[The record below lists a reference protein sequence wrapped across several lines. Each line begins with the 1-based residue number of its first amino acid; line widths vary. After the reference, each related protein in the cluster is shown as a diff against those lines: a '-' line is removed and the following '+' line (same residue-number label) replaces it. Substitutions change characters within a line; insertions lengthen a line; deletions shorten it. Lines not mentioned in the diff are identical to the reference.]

1 MTREQYEVYP
11 DVLAVLAVREVK
23 GEKRVL
29 VTTMLDS
36 RKTRKKYLLELY
48 AQRWQVELDFRN
60 IKTTLGMELLRCLT
74 PQMVEKE
81 PWVNLPAYNLIRL
94 LMATMSSSKIDVIGS
109 VSGGSFTSA
118 YYGLYGEGTFDDFEG
133 RFLERNVQ

>member
-36 RKTRKKYLLELY
+36 RKTRKKDLLELY

-60 IKTTLGMELLRCLT
+60 IKTTLGMEVAPMPDPTDGREGAMGKLACVQSD
-74 PQMVEKE
+74 PF
-81 PWVNLPAYNLIRL
+81 A
-94 LMATMSSSKIDVIGS
+94 DG
-109 VSGGSFTSA
+109 
-118 YYGLYGEGTFDDFEG
+118 YG
-133 RFLERNVQ
+133 VVK